1 MKNFQIKH
9 FPNFSVRILLVMV
22 ICSILLEINWLV
34 NVCYWLVNV
43 CKMFRRIEVLMKVMQ
58 TSLKAGFYQILDGI
72 YKVFK

>member
-22 ICSILLEINWLV
+22 ICSILLEIN
-34 NVCYWLVNV
+34 WLVNV